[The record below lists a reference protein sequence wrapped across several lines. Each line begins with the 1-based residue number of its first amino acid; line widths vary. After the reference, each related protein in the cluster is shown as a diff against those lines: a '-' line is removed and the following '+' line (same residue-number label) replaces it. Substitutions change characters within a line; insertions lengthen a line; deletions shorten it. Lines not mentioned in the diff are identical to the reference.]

1 MLRRR
6 MKSVP
11 FFSVI
16 ALITLHKLHSYQG
29 IHTPMLNCQPLT
41 GGTTMATK
49 RIVKTAV
56 AQTKA
61 RAKTATR
68 TVRKVSK
75 PAVEVS
81 ANPVKKAVLAGLG
94 AAERFQKR
102 VQQQSTKIYGGMVDV
117 IERESSRLTDLGN
130 DTAKAFAKKADLFV
144 REGKK
149 IQSNAQ
155 AVAEEK
161 ALEVAKEI
169 KSLAAKSEKAFK
181 KNVKG
186 NFDSTVANAK
196 DGIVKLEH
204 VFEARVAK
212 TLNTFGIPSSQ
223 NVRELQARMAELQK
237 ALVQLNKR
245 GVRA

>member
-1 MLRRR
+1 
-6 MKSVP
+6 
-11 FFSVI
+11 
-16 ALITLHKLHSYQG
+16 
-29 IHTPMLNCQPLT
+29 
-41 GGTTMATK
+41 MATK
-49 RIVKTAV
+49 RIVKKAV

-61 RAKTATR
+61 RAKTASR

-75 PAVEVS
+75 LAKSVS
-81 ANPVKKAVLAGLG
+81 AINANPVKKAVLAGLG
-94 AAERFQKR
+94 AAERMQKR
-102 VQQQSTKIYGGMVDV
+102 VQSQATKVYGGMVEV
-117 IERESSRLTDLGN
+117 LSRESGRLSGLSN
-130 DTAKAFAKKADLFV
+130 DTAKAFARKANLFV

-155 AVAEEK
+155 AVAEAK

-169 KSLAAKSEKAFK
+169 RTLAAKSELAFR

-186 NFDSTVANAK
+186 TVESTMANAK
-196 DGIVKLEH
+196 EGITKLEH
-204 VFEARVAK
+204 VFEARVAR

>member
-1 MLRRR
+1 
-6 MKSVP
+6 
-11 FFSVI
+11 
-16 ALITLHKLHSYQG
+16 
-29 IHTPMLNCQPLT
+29 
-41 GGTTMATK
+41 MATK
-49 RIVKTAV
+49 RIVKKVV

-61 RAKTATR
+61 RAKTANR

-75 PAVEVS
+75 LAKSVS
-81 ANPVKKAVLAGLG
+81 AINANPVKKAVLAGL
-94 AAERFQKR
+94 AVAERMQKR
-102 VQQQSTKIYGGMVDV
+102 VQSQATKVYGGMVDV
-117 IERESSRLTDLGN
+117 LSRESGRLSGLSN
-130 DTAKAFAKKADLFV
+130 DTAKAFAKKANLFV

-155 AVAEEK
+155 AVAEAK

-169 KSLAAKSEKAFK
+169 RTLAAKSELAFK

-186 NFDSTVANAK
+186 TVESTMANAK
-196 DGIVKLEH
+196 EGITKLEH
-204 VFEARVAK
+204 VFEARVAR

>member
-1 MLRRR
+1 
-6 MKSVP
+6 
-11 FFSVI
+11 
-16 ALITLHKLHSYQG
+16 
-29 IHTPMLNCQPLT
+29 
-41 GGTTMATK
+41 MATK
-49 RIVKTAV
+49 RIVKKVV

-75 PAVEVS
+75 LAKSVS
-81 ANPVKKAVLAGLG
+81 AINANPVKKAVLASLG
-94 AAERFQKR
+94 AAERMQKR
-102 VQQQSTKIYGGMVDV
+102 VQSQATKVYGGMVDV
-117 IERESSRLTDLGN
+117 LSRQSGRLSGLSN
-130 DTAKAFAKKADLFV
+130 DTAKAFAKKANLFV

-155 AVAEEK
+155 AVAEAK

-169 KSLAAKSEKAFK
+169 RTLAAKSELAFK

-186 NFDSTVANAK
+186 TVESTMTNAK
-196 DGIVKLEH
+196 EGITKLEH
-204 VFEARVAK
+204 VFEARVAR

>member
-1 MLRRR
+1 
-6 MKSVP
+6 
-11 FFSVI
+11 
-16 ALITLHKLHSYQG
+16 
-29 IHTPMLNCQPLT
+29 
-41 GGTTMATK
+41 MATK
-49 RIVKTAV
+49 RIVKKVV

-75 PAVEVS
+75 LAKSVS
-81 ANPVKKAVLAGLG
+81 AINANPVKKAVLAGLG
-94 AAERFQKR
+94 AAERMQKR
-102 VQQQSTKIYGGMVDV
+102 VQSQAAKVYGGMVDV
-117 IERESSRLTDLGN
+117 LSRESGRLSGLSN
-130 DTAKAFAKKADLFV
+130 DTAKAFARKANLFV

-155 AVAEEK
+155 AVAEAK

-169 KSLAAKSEKAFK
+169 RTLAAKSELAFK

-186 NFDSTVANAK
+186 TVESTMANAK
-196 DGIVKLEH
+196 EGITKLEH
-204 VFEARVAK
+204 VFEARVAR

>member
-1 MLRRR
+1 
-6 MKSVP
+6 
-11 FFSVI
+11 
-16 ALITLHKLHSYQG
+16 
-29 IHTPMLNCQPLT
+29 
-41 GGTTMATK
+41 MATK
-49 RIVKTAV
+49 RIVKKVV

-61 RAKTATR
+61 RAKTASR

-75 PAVEVS
+75 LAKSVS
-81 ANPVKKAVLAGLG
+81 AINANPVKKAVLAGLG
-94 AAERFQKR
+94 AAERMQKR
-102 VQQQSTKIYGGMVDV
+102 VQSQATKVYGGMVDV
-117 IERESSRLTDLGN
+117 LSRESGRLSGLSN
-130 DTAKAFAKKADLFV
+130 DTAKAFARKANLFV

-155 AVAEEK
+155 AVAEAK

-169 KSLAAKSEKAFK
+169 RTLAAKSELAFK

-186 NFDSTVANAK
+186 TVESTMANAK
-196 DGIVKLEH
+196 EGITKLEH
-204 VFEARVAK
+204 VFEARVAR